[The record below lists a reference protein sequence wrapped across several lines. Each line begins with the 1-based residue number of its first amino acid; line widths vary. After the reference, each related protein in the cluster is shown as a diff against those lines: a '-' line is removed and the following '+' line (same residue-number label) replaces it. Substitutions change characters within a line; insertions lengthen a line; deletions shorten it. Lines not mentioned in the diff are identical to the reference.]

1 MINKT
6 YLHPIRTSDYSK
18 SVSSCHLL
26 TSHAPSN
33 KISAYLKLK
42 LPLLSSGIFYSPP
55 HSHKDLQRLLPLQN
69 YFRHKVALDI

>member
-6 YLHPIRTSDYSK
+6 YLHPLRTSDYSK

-55 HSHKDLQRLLPLQN
+55 HSIKIFKG
-69 YFRHKVALDI
+69 YFRYKTIFVIK